1 MRLVSW
7 NLAHQC
13 REAPISPSFFE
24 AVDRLAPDILS
35 LNEYVHGPSRG
46 SLIESLA
53 GLGLPHLKVSD
64 RLNGHNQ
71 VLIASRYPLEL
82 GEIAGPATANLGGE
96 ANFLHVR
103 VPRAGV
109 EFVGLRAPSYTG
121 TALTGYWVGLV
132 NIIQACAGRRIVF
145 LGDLNTDAE
154 QPRRRTARYLH
165 ELRGSG
171 WTVPVPDGEWSFI
184 SKTGVGTRIDH
195 AIVAYALQVVGARYV
210 AGDGAL
216 KLAAPNRVDAVSDHA
231 ALVIDLAAG
240 AASPVISSSSRY
252 TTSPPRLGVARTL
265 PGGCQRVFYS

>member
-13 REAPISPSFFE
+13 REAPIPPSFFD
-24 AVDRLAPDILS
+24 AVELLAPDILS

-53 GLGLPHLKVSD
+53 GLGLQHLKVSD
-64 RLNGHNQ
+64 RLDGHNQ

-96 ANFLHVR
+96 SNFLHVR
-103 VPRAGV
+103 VPRAEM

-121 TALTGYWVGLV
+121 AALTEYWVGLL

-145 LGDLNTDAE
+145 MGDLNTDPA
-154 QPRRRTARYLH
+154 QSCRSTARYLQ
-165 ELRGSG
+165 ELRRSG
-171 WTVPVPDGEWSFI
+171 WTVPAPDGEWSFI

-195 AIVAYALQVVGARYV
+195 AIVASALQVAGARYV
-210 AGDGAL
+210 ADAGAL

-231 ALVIDLAAG
+231 ALVIEIAVG
-240 AASPVISSSSRY
+240 
-252 TTSPPRLGVARTL
+252 TG
-265 PGGCQRVFYS
+265 